1 MDPKTTSIYGSHA
14 SQGIGYSYSSNDSSV
29 SNEDFLKKKLKGTS
43 IHDAAKDHGVQAA
56 MQNMQAHTFAFN
68 S

>member
-14 SQGIGYSYSSNDSSV
+14 SQGIGYNHGSSNGSI

-43 IHDAAKDHGVQAA
+43 IHDAAKDHSVQAA
-56 MQNMQAHTFAFN
+56 MQNMQTHTFAFN